1 MKATIPTQSWRLN
14 ILSIGRVSRRRGEEI
29 EIHTMALTTR
39 PTDIADFTPTVDFG
53 DPMVAIG
60 EGVGFM
66 EVLAFIPRDHHL
78 FRPLLHLHQEFPL
91 I

>member
-1 MKATIPTQSWRLN
+1 MRATIPTQSLRSN
-14 ILSIGRVSRRRGEEI
+14 TSSTGTVSRRRDDEI
-29 EIHTMALTTR
+29 EVHTTVPTTR

-78 FRPLLHLHQEFPL
+78 FRPLRHLREACHQ